1 MPKEETKETE
11 TVSPEPV
18 EEDFV
23 SEIEEAESSI
33 QKEIAAAQKFEKEL
47 DVLQKKMAQNVQDL
61 QEEKNEAEKTKVFDK
76 ADLDQIQ
83 QVEANPSS
91 EDTESA
97 EESEQE
103 EADIETD
110 VETDAEINND
120 IETDIAY
127 DTEESENVD
136 SEEAETFFEEEE
148 EDEDDEEWE
157 TSADNFVASLLKTGA
172 KLTNTS
178 EPVIR
183 EEEETTSET
192 VESESENQNIE
203 DESVETD
210 SSKAFSEETES
221 SENEP
226 AEAEPSKDDSAEIE
240 EESLEESEDESL
252 TDEVA
257 DYIENS
263 DDSCE
268 DDSDD
273 KVDSYEEDSD
283 AAVDLEED
291 SKEEAISDP
300 EEESLSDEY
309 SQDEYSEDGYSQDE
323 YSEEDYAEDDY
334 QKEDDSFEDENDSK
348 TENQNESSVKSMPRA
363 TLVDDSVYE
372 YEKAIIDDLKQED
385 VSRYV
390 DVDEETYE
398 EVKKK
403 KHHVVPIVI
412 LVLVSSIALAAAIL
426 AATGHL
432 GEFVNALN
440 EQFSAGNQPDAEESA
455 KLPEKS
461 SDKSLEENTEKEH
474 SSEVKSSETQT
485 SSETA
490 PSSSADDNLEN
501 NNENNQTSQNTAAD
515 TAAVSDSAE
524 ITSSAGSTEPSSL
537 KEESSTQ
544 EKSVDEAETESE
556 SEAETEKESETE
568 TKTAS
573 TEQEKTSLEQTETST
588 QDAENKTESE
598 SESERE
604 TETESQTESE
614 VESEMETEAES
625 ESEEDNT
632 NPYHEAAKA
641 KYPTFSN
648 ESYTPIPA
656 VSSGCIYAKYTNFDE
671 AFQTLYTNQSDLPGA
686 TQVALNTPGFNIIGY
701 RVYMLAY
708 QDGILNAYSTQL
720 DGTDLQLSAAN
731 VGTEA
736 YIMNGSIFSE
746 NREYSM
752 TGDPV
757 GTAYP
762 YIKRFLTFGEDK
774 VYYLD
779 TDGDI
784 TRSDYQHTAIQRLEL
799 GIDDGNDVAWA
810 QVMGPYLIYYDTKT
824 ELMYSCNLDVGT
836 IVLLDFDGVAAP
848 SGLCG
853 NGNWVYGLYDGK
865 LAKVRPNGSEIQT
878 IYEPDD
884 SLELVSVEHAME
896 NYIILTA
903 KNTANIKTSAENN
916 SADSNA
922 GIKTYCYNLQT
933 GELSQLSAE

>member
-300 EEESLSDEY
+300 EEESLS
-309 SQDEYSEDGYSQDE
+309 DE

-648 ESYTPIPA
+648 ESYTPIPD

-810 QVMGPYLIYYDTKT
+810 QVIGPYLIYYDTKT

-836 IVLLDFDGVAAP
+836 IVLLDFDGVSDP

-865 LAKVRPNGSEIQT
+865 LAKVRPNGSELQT

>member
-1 MPKEETKETE
+1 M
-11 TVSPEPV
+11 
-18 EEDFV
+18 
-23 SEIEEAESSI
+23 
-33 QKEIAAAQKFEKEL
+33 
-47 DVLQKKMAQNVQDL
+47 
-61 QEEKNEAEKTKVFDK
+61 
-76 ADLDQIQ
+76 
-83 QVEANPSS
+83 
-91 EDTESA
+91 
-97 EESEQE
+97 
-103 EADIETD
+103 
-110 VETDAEINND
+110 
-120 IETDIAY
+120 
-127 DTEESENVD
+127 
-136 SEEAETFFEEEE
+136 
-148 EDEDDEEWE
+148 
-157 TSADNFVASLLKTGA
+157 
-172 KLTNTS
+172 
-178 EPVIR
+178 
-183 EEEETTSET
+183 
-192 VESESENQNIE
+192 
-203 DESVETD
+203 
-210 SSKAFSEETES
+210 
-221 SENEP
+221 
-226 AEAEPSKDDSAEIE
+226 
-240 EESLEESEDESL
+240 
-252 TDEVA
+252 
-257 DYIENS
+257 
-263 DDSCE
+263 
-268 DDSDD
+268 
-273 KVDSYEEDSD
+273 
-283 AAVDLEED
+283 
-291 SKEEAISDP
+291 
-300 EEESLSDEY
+300 SDEY
-309 SQDEYSEDGYSQDE
+309 SQDEYSEDGYSEDE
-323 YSEEDYAEDDY
+323 YSEEDYAEGDY
-334 QKEDDSFEDENDSK
+334 QKEDDGFEDENDSK

-403 KHHVVPIVI
+403 KHHVVPIVL

-440 EQFSAGNQPDAEESA
+440 EQFSSGNQPDADESA
-455 KLPEKS
+455 KLPDKA
-461 SDKSLEENTEKEH
+461 SDKALEENTEKEH

-490 PSSSADDNLEN
+490 PSSSADDNSEN

-537 KEESSTQ
+537 KEESSTP
-544 EKSVDEAETESE
+544 EKSVDEVETESETEKESQTESE
-556 SEAETEKESETE
+556 SETESETETETEKESQTESESETE
-568 TKTAS
+568 TKPAS

-588 QDAENKTESE
+588 EDAETKTESE

-604 TETESQTESE
+604 TEKESQTESE
-614 VESEMETEAES
+614 SEGETEKESQTESESELESETETETETETEMETEAES

-648 ESYTPIPA
+648 ESYTPIPE

-671 AFQTLYTNQSDLPGA
+671 AFQTLYTNQSDLTGA
-686 TQVALNTPGFNIIGY
+686 AQVALNTPGFNIIGY

-836 IVLLDFDGVAAP
+836 IVLLDFDGVADP

-865 LAKVRPNGSEIQT
+865 LAKVRPNGSELQT

-903 KNTANIKTSAENN
+903 KNTANIKKGAENN
-916 SADSNA
+916 SADSSA

-933 GELSQLSAE
+933 GELTQLSAE

>member
-33 QKEIAAAQKFEKEL
+33 QKEIAEAQKFEKEL

-97 EESEQE
+97 EKSEKE
-103 EADIETD
+103 EAAIETD

-120 IETDIAY
+120 IKTDIAY

-221 SENEP
+221 SENES
-226 AEAEPSKDDSAEIE
+226 AEAEPSKDDSAEIDE
-240 EESLEESEDESL
+240 EESLEESEDESV

-263 DDSCE
+263 DNSDDSYDE
-268 DDSDD
+268 DSDD
-273 KVDSYEEDSD
+273 AVDSYDDNSDD
-283 AAVDLEED
+283 AADLEED
-291 SKEEAISDP
+291 SKEEAASDLV
-300 EEESLSDEY
+300 EESLSDEY
-309 SQDEYSEDGYSQDE
+309 SQDEYSED
-323 YSEEDYAEDDY
+323 DY
-334 QKEDDSFEDENDSK
+334 QKEDDNFKDENDSK
-348 TENQNESSVKSMPRA
+348 TENQNESLVKSMPRA

-440 EQFSAGNQPDAEESA
+440 EQFSSGNQPDADESA

-461 SDKSLEENTEKEH
+461 SDKALEENTEKEH

-490 PSSSADDNLEN
+490 PSSSADDNSEN

-515 TAAVSDSAE
+515 TAAVSDRAE
-524 ITSSAGSTEPSSL
+524 ITSSAGSTESSSL

-556 SEAETEKESETE
+556 SETETESQTEKESETE

-588 QDAENKTESE
+588 QDAENKTEAETE
-598 SESERE
+598 SE

-614 VESEMETEAES
+614 LESEMETEAES

-648 ESYTPIPA
+648 ESYTPIPD

-784 TRSDYQHTAIQRLEL
+784 TRSDYQHTVIQRLEL

-810 QVMGPYLIYYDTKT
+810 QVIGPYLIYYDTKT

-836 IVLLDFDGVAAP
+836 IVLLDFDGVSDP

-865 LAKVRPNGSEIQT
+865 LAKVRPNGSELQT

-933 GELSQLSAE
+933 GEMTQLSAE

>member
-1 MPKEETKETE
+1 M
-11 TVSPEPV
+11 
-18 EEDFV
+18 
-23 SEIEEAESSI
+23 
-33 QKEIAAAQKFEKEL
+33 
-47 DVLQKKMAQNVQDL
+47 
-61 QEEKNEAEKTKVFDK
+61 
-76 ADLDQIQ
+76 
-83 QVEANPSS
+83 
-91 EDTESA
+91 
-97 EESEQE
+97 
-103 EADIETD
+103 
-110 VETDAEINND
+110 
-120 IETDIAY
+120 
-127 DTEESENVD
+127 
-136 SEEAETFFEEEE
+136 
-148 EDEDDEEWE
+148 
-157 TSADNFVASLLKTGA
+157 
-172 KLTNTS
+172 
-178 EPVIR
+178 IR
-183 EEEETTSET
+183 EEEETPSEIAET
-192 VESESENQNIE
+192 ESENQNIE
-203 DESVETD
+203 EEPVEID
-210 SSKAFSEETES
+210 SSETEPIETEP
-221 SENEP
+221 SENES
-226 AEAEPSKDDSAEIE
+226 AEAEPSKDESAEMDA

-252 TDEVA
+252 TDEVT

-263 DDSCE
+263 EE
-268 DDSDD
+268 DADGI
-273 KVDSYEEDSD
+273 VDSYEDNSD
-283 AAVDLEED
+283 DAVDLEED
-291 SKEEAISDP
+291 SKEEAASDP
-300 EEESLSDEY
+300 VEESLSDEY
-309 SQDEYSEDGYSQDE
+309 SQDEYSEDGYSEDE
-323 YSEEDYAEDDY
+323 YSEEDYAEGDY
-334 QKEDDSFEDENDSK
+334 QKEDDGFEDENDSK

-440 EQFSAGNQPDAEESA
+440 EQFSSGNQPDADESA
-455 KLPEKS
+455 KLPDKA
-461 SDKSLEENTEKEH
+461 SDKALEENTEKEH

-490 PSSSADDNLEN
+490 PSSSADDNSEN

-537 KEESSTQ
+537 KEESSTP
-544 EKSVDEAETESE
+544 EKSVDEVETESETEKESQTESE
-556 SEAETEKESETE
+556 SETESETETETEKESQTESESETETETE
-568 TKTAS
+568 TKPAS

-588 QDAENKTESE
+588 EDAETKTESE

-604 TETESQTESE
+604 TEKESQTESE
-614 VESEMETEAES
+614 SEGETEKESQTESESEAESETETETESESETETEMETEAES

-648 ESYTPIPA
+648 ESYTPIPE

-671 AFQTLYTNQSDLPGA
+671 AFQTLYTNQSDLTGA
-686 TQVALNTPGFNIIGY
+686 AQVALNTPGFNIIGY

-836 IVLLDFDGVAAP
+836 IVLLDFDGVADP

-865 LAKVRPNGSEIQT
+865 LAKVRPNGSELQT

-903 KNTANIKTSAENN
+903 KNTANIKKGAENN
-916 SADSNA
+916 SADSSA

-933 GELSQLSAE
+933 GELTQLSAE